1 MYNMNMKLK
10 YHPYISKRERRY
22 KKNLHETCFICYESD
37 TNNLLTNICN
47 CKSYI
52 HDYCL
57 AIVIIN
63 MGMRCRTCNEVYFS
77 QKHNIKKRKTKIMK
91 LLRLYYIEE
100 VENKKSN
107 WDRFDEFMSYI
118 GNYIREFIITNSL
131 GYITENNIDILLFVV
146 LIISMVIIYNL

>member
-1 MYNMNMKLK
+1 
-10 YHPYISKRERRY
+10 
-22 KKNLHETCFICYESD
+22 
-37 TNNLLTNICN
+37 
-47 CKSYI
+47 
-52 HDYCL
+52 
-57 AIVIIN
+57 

-107 WDRFDEFMSYI
+107 WDRIDEFMSYI

-131 GYITENNIDILLFVV
+131 GYITENNIDILLFIV
-146 LIISMVIIYNL
+146 LIISIVMIYNL

>member
-1 MYNMNMKLK
+1 MKLK

-22 KKNLHETCFICYESD
+22 LKTLHETCFVCYESD

-107 WDRFDEFMSYI
+107 WDRFDEFIPKGRAVNVPIRNDAPISREQCPTTDDQKEEMSK
-118 GNYIREFIITNSL
+118 
-131 GYITENNIDILLFVV
+131 
-146 LIISMVIIYNL
+146 

>member
-1 MYNMNMKLK
+1 MKVK

-22 KKNLHETCFICYESD
+22 LKILHETCFVCYESD
-37 TNNLLTNICN
+37 INNLLTNICN
-47 CKSYI
+47 CKNYI

-63 MGMRCRTCNEVYFS
+63 MGMRCRTCNEVYFA

-91 LLRLYYIEE
+91 LLRLYY
-100 VENKKSN
+100 VEDSEPKKTN
-107 WDRFDEFMSYI
+107 CDRFDEFMSYI
-118 GNYIREFIITNSL
+118 GNYIREFIINNSL

-146 LIISMVIIYNL
+146 IIIIMIILYYI